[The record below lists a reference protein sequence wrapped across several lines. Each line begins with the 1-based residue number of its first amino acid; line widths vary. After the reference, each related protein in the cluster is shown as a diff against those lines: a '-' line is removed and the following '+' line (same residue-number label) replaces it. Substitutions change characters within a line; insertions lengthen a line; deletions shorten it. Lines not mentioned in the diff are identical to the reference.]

1 MSSLSLLDVAVEERK
16 EELGEKA
23 VTFVFKK
30 EDHAKI
36 LLDNLRDMQARN
48 DGILTDVNLISRRK
62 DSEEKFHSVLLAA
75 SSPNV
80 KDLLMARSVKDS
92 ARAILLDGLTK
103 ETLRCLRK
111 FIYKCEFTIDED
123 TLQDLHNFAVQ
134 FEIDALAA
142 KCEELQDH
150 QGRIKVVPDDHGDV
164 LLELLNMFFEKELTT
179 TTIED
184 YQGKIQ
190 LAVHG
195 PLVAA
200 ASPALQDIILQGCAS
215 QRRHPIRL
223 GIHANVLRH
232 FIGYLYSAKVTLQRE
247 NAVGLLRAACTYQ
260 IPALSQVCCE
270 WLIAKLDTYDVV
282 GILCLVRELDSE
294 HTADLERRT
303 KKIIITNFSS
313 LSAEHGINTLGHE
326 DLMEIIQDEDLEIED
341 EEHVLHVVMKWLEF
355 DEKNR
360 LPHLSRLLACVRFE
374 QTSLDFLDTIQQD
387 PRIGRSPEC
396 LEVIEEARH
405 KLADQGHSMSHSSS
419 HDDEGFQGSEES
431 YDGDS
436 WHEDPREELEGL
448 PTASY
453 SGEDFEDSNLRES
466 DHIDDC
472 YSCYTGDS
480 YNSSPREDEHDDSYL
495 RDRYLRDSYV
505 HDKSPPRSH
514 LRDSS
519 PPDSYSHGYSQRG
532 HISSNP
538 SDDEEASCLSGPKRK
553 DGQPDMR
560 FKVNRRIFCKSGNNK
575 DDSPDLRLR
584 EHRREF
590 PGPVKKNGEPD
601 MRYKVNKELV
611 GALRKTSALISTN
624 VPAKVHPVKK
634 DGTPDMRYRNNRTA
648 LCGSSYV
655 SSSAC
660 SVVTGTLSGGTKSS
674 LGPSLAKVYTAGPLK
689 KNGAPDM
696 RYAVNK
702 QRFGN
707 LPAATSSSRGPL
719 KKDGTPDMRYA
730 ANRQSHHPPQSRF
743 QAQGPLKKDGT
754 PDMRYKA
761 NRR

>member
-48 DGILTDVNLISRRK
+48 EGILTDVNLISRRK

-92 ARAILLDGLTK
+92 ASAILLDGLTK

-223 GIHANVLRH
+223 GIHANVLRD

-360 LPHLSRLLACVRFE
+360 LPHLSRLLACVRLE

-405 KLADQGHSMSHSSS
+405 RLADQGHSMSHSSS

-453 SGEDFEDSNLRES
+453 NGEDFEDSNLRES

-495 RDRYLRDSYV
+495 RDRY
-505 HDKSPPRSH
+505 
-514 LRDSS
+514 DSS

-538 SDDEEASCLSGPKRK
+538 SDDE
-553 DGQPDMR
+553 
-560 FKVNRRIFCKSGNNK
+560 
-575 DDSPDLRLR
+575 
-584 EHRREF
+584 
-590 PGPVKKNGEPD
+590 
-601 MRYKVNKELV
+601 
-611 GALRKTSALISTN
+611 
-624 VPAKVHPVKK
+624 
-634 DGTPDMRYRNNRTA
+634 
-648 LCGSSYV
+648 
-655 SSSAC
+655 
-660 SVVTGTLSGGTKSS
+660 
-674 LGPSLAKVYTAGPLK
+674 
-689 KNGAPDM
+689 
-696 RYAVNK
+696 
-702 QRFGN
+702 
-707 LPAATSSSRGPL
+707 
-719 KKDGTPDMRYA
+719 
-730 ANRQSHHPPQSRF
+730 
-743 QAQGPLKKDGT
+743 
-754 PDMRYKA
+754 
-761 NRR
+761 